1 MIIVK
6 RYFDDAY
13 GKVHTVQRETFRNLV
28 LEDCKLDIPPITTS
42 DDLKGYLRKYI
53 LVSKLGKW
61 IAQEFLNRDQSQKT
75 SPTEA
80 DEVDLPYFYAV
91 TN

>member
-13 GKVHTVQRETFRNLV
+13 GKVHTVHRETFRNLV
-28 LEDCKLDIPPITTS
+28 PEDCKLDIPPITTS
-42 DDLKGYLRKYI
+42 DDLKSYLRKYR

-61 IAQEFLNRDQSQKT
+61 IPQNLAQTHAYMDPIANPEGYGDKT
-75 SPTEA
+75 
-80 DEVDLPYFYAV
+80 EV
-91 TN
+91 